1 MSFHVGLDQT
11 EEVDERM
18 KERESL
24 SREFGKWEVI
34 HGVTAESLTSHAT
47 RWVKQNKIRNFHQ
60 LRIKGI
66 TGAT

>member
-34 HGVTAESLTSHAT
+34 HGVTAVSYLSRYKMGKA
-47 RWVKQNKIRNFHQ
+47 KQHEN
-60 LRIKGI
+60 
-66 TGAT
+66 

>member
-24 SREFGKWEVI
+24 SREFGKREVI
-34 HGVTAESLTSHAT
+34 HGVTAESLTSPL
-47 RWVKQNKIRNFHQ
+47 QD
-60 LRIKGI
+60 G
-66 TGAT
+66 

>member
-34 HGVTAESLTSHAT
+34 HGVTAESLTYHAT
-47 RWVKQNKIRNFHQ
+47 RWVKQNNMKIEFTWR
-60 LRIKGI
+60 LR
-66 TGAT
+66 